1 MVGLARWWRQ
11 AGNPENALA
20 LFRQAVDRGL
30 PDDLMFRTL
39 WDTALIEKK
48 LGRQHAALPVFTE
61 LASARNPWRAAAL
74 EELAKYFE
82 HRERNYPMALE
93 MTLNALD
100 LEPSEALRRRVARLK
115 KKSGDRILN
124 PLISPDMI
132 NRLFLATLTFV
143 CAAPS
148 QTAPGRSPSHSARRT
163 IAGYRKRQVVNSRRS
178 PGAGR
183 TDQRGRILA
192 SPVRPAS
199 RLSIWATLR

>member
-100 LEPSEALRRRVARLK
+100 LEPSESLRRRVARLK

-124 PLISPDMI
+124 SSFPLP
-132 NRLFLATLTFV
+132 
-143 CAAPS
+143 
-148 QTAPGRSPSHSARRT
+148 
-163 IAGYRKRQVVNSRRS
+163 
-178 PGAGR
+178 
-183 TDQRGRILA
+183 
-192 SPVRPAS
+192 
-199 RLSIWATLR
+199 